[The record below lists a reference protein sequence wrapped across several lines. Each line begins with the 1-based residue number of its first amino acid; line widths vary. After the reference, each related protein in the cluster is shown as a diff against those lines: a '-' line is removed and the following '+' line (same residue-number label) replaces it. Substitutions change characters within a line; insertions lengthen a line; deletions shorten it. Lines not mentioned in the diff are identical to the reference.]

1 MEVNLVLF
9 KKDGSQKTFS
19 LRNDNTIIGRHDDCD
34 LHVPLQAVSR
44 KHCQLIKNNQTVKL
58 LDLGSRNG
66 THLNGKRIKDET
78 SAKAGDYISIGPLTF
93 LLQINGE
100 PKKIIPPKP
109 VQPKPVPKKPAKAK
123 ATDKSAK
130 EKTPQEPP
138 KQQKPQDIQEAPAQE
153 NDLSGSFWI
162 WVTPAPS
169 RPNLKIFKPIFIFA
183 RDSKK
188 YVPD

>member
-100 PKKIIPPKP
+100 PKKIIPPKLVP
-109 VQPKPVPKKPAKAK
+109 AKPAQPKAKPQAKVPDKPA
-123 ATDKSAK
+123 
-130 EKTPQEPP
+130 EKIPKEPP
-138 KQQKPQDIQEAPAQE
+138 KEQKPQEVSETPLPD
-153 NDLSGSFWI
+153 NDLSGSF
-162 WVTPAPS
+162 PDLDFDDSGSFEPELE
-169 RPNLKIFKPIFIFA
+169 NL
-183 RDSKK
+183 
-188 YVPD
+188 